1 MSLLRE
7 CVQGPYTMDRTKDG
21 YKQKL
26 SGAGWTTFARVY
38 VRMDGAFEDDPEG
51 VATAKLLQSSYDHA
65 LLLAAVSSG
74 VAKIVYSGME
84 ADGSQ
89 SNAVDVYITNG
100 NDGSYYR
107 GFETPLSEF
116 GVPVLNDELREAL
129 RAAVLE

>member
-1 MSLLRE
+1 MTNLLKK
-7 CVQGPYTMDRTKDG
+7 CVQGPYTMERTKSG

-26 SGAGWTTFARVY
+26 SGLGWTTFARVY

-74 VAKIVYSGME
+74 VAEIVYSGTE
-84 ADGSQ
+84 AGRLQ
-89 SNAVDVYITNG
+89 SNAVDVYITN
-100 NDGSYYR
+100 DGSYYH
-107 GFETPLSEF
+107 GISTTLSEF
-116 GVPVLNDELREAL
+116 GIPVLTDELREAL